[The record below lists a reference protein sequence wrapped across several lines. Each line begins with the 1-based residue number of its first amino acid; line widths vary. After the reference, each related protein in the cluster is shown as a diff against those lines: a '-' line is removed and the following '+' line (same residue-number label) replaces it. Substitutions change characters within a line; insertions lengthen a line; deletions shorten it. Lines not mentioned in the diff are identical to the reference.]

1 MQREVSHAKKS
12 QNKTKFTYP
21 NSHTET
27 TATGVAFKDK
37 PRIRRA
43 SRSIVIHAIRLPGLP
58 TRLQFN
64 IRRRCHHC
72 RRPPRVSCGAAGRVV
87 FTGTALFANFA
98 FFAFLSCIALAVT
111 VFVEEGVRAPLPVVV
126 VPGEGKEEGRMYKPI
141 LVMIQVPGE
150 TRNEERS
157 NPKYVSVCY
166 VTLANS
172 TCNLY
177 MVYISRTTHRTT
189 RRNTQCCI
197 ILLGTTHC
205 ITRDITRHYIQ
216 W

>member
-1 MQREVSHAKKS
+1 MTRFIPGYANTCVLARAMQRGVSHAKKS

-72 RRPPRVSCGAAGRVV
+72 RRPPRVSCGAAGRVD

-111 VFVEEGVRAPLPVVV
+111 VFVEEGVCAPLPVVV

-141 LVMIQVPGE
+141 LVMIQVPVPGE
-150 TRNEERS
+150 VRS
-157 NPKYVSVCY
+157 AS
-166 VTLANS
+166 S
-172 TCNLY
+172 
-177 MVYISRTTHRTT
+177 
-189 RRNTQCCI
+189 
-197 ILLGTTHC
+197 
-205 ITRDITRHYIQ
+205 
-216 W
+216 